1 MGGVSDVVG
10 DAIYR
15 LGVALYVCTSVIPQK
30 KILGSSVFLM
40 VIFNAYMY
48 VHVHMYSDTFIGL
61 KP

>member
-1 MGGVSDVVG
+1 MYISD
-10 DAIYR
+10 
-15 LGVALYVCTSVIPQK
+15 PPEK
-30 KILGSSVFLM
+30 FLGSPVFLV